1 MNSQKKVLE
10 KINKFIEPNP
20 CQSGYIAIGTK
31 MKDGREVPNCVPE
44 E

>member
-1 MNSQKKVLE
+1 MTSQNTVLS

-31 MKDGREVPNCVPE
+31 MKDGREVPKCVPE